1 MNGFYFELGRYFS
14 LYVGHSLMFYIMTD
28 CRFSRWVN
36 RWVWALLCLGS
47 TFVSVLLTYLGLF
60 EVSWIYSGLSV
71 ITMTSYI
78 VCYVCLSRG
87 PWLKKLC
94 LFSIYVTIFY
104 LMQQTAYIMG
114 LIFSPA
120 NPWASVILRTAF
132 FALLFLLMCWRW
144 RQVVDALEA
153 NIGGSWGVLASYGLA
168 TATVVYAVTLVC
180 IVKYPYEP
188 VYCLIVMLTEL
199 ALVVV
204 EYAALVRIVIMLGQ
218 QQTARAEEAQRK
230 LLESQLAAERAY
242 VEQARA
248 HRHDMRHYMAAIGG
262 YIEQGDLAGARAC
275 LAEHQALLDNE
286 RLPVFCEN
294 TVANALLRLYQSR
307 CQSEGVACE
316 IRTAI
321 PEQMALGGLELATVL
336 GNVLENAC
344 EANSRALLPW
354 LMVKAY
360 NNNGLLLIEV
370 GNGVSGEV
378 KFREGLP
385 QTNKPGGG
393 LGLKNVVQVLDRHGG
408 MLQCSQRGDC
418 FFTQIIVPL

>member
-78 VCYVCLSRG
+78 VCYVCLSRE
-87 PWLKKLC
+87 PWLKR
-94 LFSIYVTIFY
+94 
-104 LMQQTAYIMG
+104 
-114 LIFSPA
+114 P
-120 NPWASVILRTAF
+120 VILRTAF

-199 ALVVV
+199 ALVVFGIFHGV
-204 EYAALVRIVIMLGQ
+204 D
-218 QQTARAEEAQRK
+218 
-230 LLESQLAAERAY
+230 LLQP
-242 VEQARA
+242 
-248 HRHDMRHYMAAIGG
+248 
-262 YIEQGDLAGARAC
+262 QGD
-275 LAEHQALLDNE
+275 
-286 RLPVFCEN
+286 
-294 TVANALLRLYQSR
+294 
-307 CQSEGVACE
+307 
-316 IRTAI
+316 
-321 PEQMALGGLELATVL
+321 
-336 GNVLENAC
+336 
-344 EANSRALLPW
+344 
-354 LMVKAY
+354 
-360 NNNGLLLIEV
+360 
-370 GNGVSGEV
+370 
-378 KFREGLP
+378 
-385 QTNKPGGG
+385 
-393 LGLKNVVQVLDRHGG
+393 
-408 MLQCSQRGDC
+408 
-418 FFTQIIVPL
+418 

>member
-14 LYVGHSLMFYIMTD
+14 LYAGHSLMFYIMTD

-114 LIFSPA
+114 LIFFP
-120 NPWASVILRTAF
+120 NNQWASVVLRTLF
-132 FALLFLLMCWRW
+132 FGLLILLMCWRW

-153 NIGGSWGVLASYGLA
+153 NIGGDWSVPAFYGLA
-168 TATVVYAVTLVC
+168 SAAVVYAVTLVC
-180 IVKYPYEP
+180 IAKYPYEP
-188 VYCLIVMLTEL
+188 VYCLIIMLTEL

-218 QQTARAEEAQRK
+218 QQTARAEEARRK

-316 IRTAI
+316 IRAAI

-354 LMVKAY
+354 LTVKAY

-378 KFREGLP
+378 KFLEGLP
-385 QTNKPGGG
+385 Q
-393 LGLKNVVQVLDRHGG
+393 
-408 MLQCSQRGDC
+408 CSKQGDT
-418 FFTQIIVPL
+418 FLTQIIVPL